1 MQQNGEYRIAA
12 PRERVWQALNDEV
25 VLARCIEGC
34 ESLTRVANDAL
45 EAKVRARIGPV
56 NALFAADIQLTEI
69 NAPVSYIMLGAVKGG
84 AAGFAKGSAK
94 VTLTEDGPSATVLRY
109 EIEGS
114 IGGKLAQVGQR
125 LVDAAAR
132 KMADDFFACFSAEV
146 GSAAAAPD
154 ASGPK
159 RAPFG
164 GLLGGQMI
172 MWLVIA
178 GLAAAALIGLTLAR
192 S

>member
-1 MQQNGEYRIAA
+1 MEQSGEYKIAA

-34 ESLTRVANDAL
+34 ESLTRVADDAF

-56 NALFAADIQLTEI
+56 SALFAADIALTEI
-69 NAPVSYIMLGAVKGG
+69 NAPASYTMRGAVKGG
-84 AAGFAKGSAK
+84 AAGFAKGTAK
-94 VTLTEDGPSATVLRY
+94 VTLTEDGPNATVLRY
-109 EIEGS
+109 EIEGA
-114 IGGKLAQVGQR
+114 IGGKLAQIGQR

-146 GSAAAAPD
+146 GPAAAAPD
-154 ASGPK
+154 ASGSK
-159 RAPFG
+159 RGPLG
-164 GLLGGQMI
+164 SLLGGQFVI
-172 MWLVIA
+172 WLVIA
-178 GLAAAALIGLTLAR
+178 ALVAAALIGLTLAR